1 MPDPAPATA
10 PPQPG
15 RPNNIDRL
23 PGELRDRIDALL
35 AEGVP
40 QAEILDRM
48 ERPLADAGAPP
59 LSSSGLSRY
68 ARRGERAQYWIE
80 ETRLLAEAVR
90 ARPPDAPGDGESAR
104 DIAPVAR
111 DMLRA
116 LVLAALVRETER
128 KDEDGEAAPDPH
140 TLDTLSRVLLRVER
154 IEREARREERRKERR
169 AAEQAE
175 AEEPPPAAADGDDE
189 PASTPWG
196 RRARAKRLLRKIVK
210 ETYGHDMDAADAARS
225 AQAWVEGTD
234 LPATVRKEYFIAY
247 GVLPAKGLEGYR
259 RDVRL
264 GRAGPPAIPEYVG
277 ARPGHPPPP
286 PKLRGFIPELPE
298 WGLGPLPEEARAAA
312 RAAYGAE
319 AVPVL
324 PESGVTAR
332 AAEAAA

>member
-1 MPDPAPATA
+1 MPDPAAA
-10 PPQPG
+10 PYPTG

-23 PGELRDRIDALL
+23 PEELRDRIDALL

-48 ERPLADAGAPP
+48 ERPIADAGAPP

-104 DIAPVAR
+104 DIAPAAR

-128 KDEDGEAAPDPH
+128 KDADGEAAPDPH

-154 IEREARREERRKERR
+154 IEREARREERR

-175 AEEPPPAAADGDDE
+175 AAPADEAAAAGGDDE

-298 WGLGPLPEEARAAA
+298 WGLGPLPEAARAAA
-312 RAAYGAE
+312 LAAYGAE

-324 PESGVTAR
+324 PESGMTAR

>member
-1 MPDPAPATA
+1 MPDRADAPL
-10 PPQPG
+10 QSG

-23 PGELRDRIDALL
+23 PEELRDRIDALL

-48 ERPLADAGAPP
+48 ERPIAGAGAPP

-104 DIAPVAR
+104 DIAPAAR

-154 IEREARREERRKERR
+154 IEREARREERR

-175 AEEPPPAAADGDDE
+175 AAPADEAAAAGGDDE

-332 AAEAAA
+332 AAEAA

>member
-1 MPDPAPATA
+1 MPDPYPAPALHTS
-10 PPQPG
+10 G

-23 PGELRDRIDALL
+23 PEELRDRIDALL

-40 QAEILDRM
+40 QVEILDRM

-104 DIAPVAR
+104 DIAPAAR

-154 IEREARREERRKERR
+154 IEREARRDEREDREAERAEAAAAAEPTPWERRER
-169 AAEQAE
+169 A
-175 AEEPPPAAADGDDE
+175 
-189 PASTPWG
+189 G
-196 RRARAKRLLRKIVK
+196 RMLRQVVK
-210 ETYGHDMDAADAARS
+210 DVYGHDMDASDAARS

-234 LPATVRKEYFIAY
+234 LPATVREEYFVAY
-247 GVLPAKGLEGYR
+247 GTLPPKCLATLAEQR
-259 RDVRL
+259 RL
-264 GRAGPPAIPEYVG
+264 GLSGPSAIPQFVG

-286 PKLRGFIPELPE
+286 PKLRGFVPELPE
-298 WGLGPLPEEARAAA
+298 WGLGPLPEAARAEAA
-312 RAAYGAE
+312 AAYGAE

-324 PESGVTAR
+324 PESGITAR
-332 AAEAAA
+332 AAEAAAAA